1 MKRWKA
7 GEMTLRAALEM
18 KIHVLIYWDSRC
30 WTDVSLSTNLI
41 VILICYHSS
50 PSTTSLWFCLKCKG
64 IKQKY
69 IYFFLQKIKSE
80 PRVLFQRVC
89 LIQAYKSLVSVQV
102 QASWDPKEHK
112 TAWATYFTFIMWLP
126 KPDGYSRLQWLMLL
140 FSWTT
145 NKSCTIRSETC
156 KYNIPLSDL
165 FLRPLH

>member
-1 MKRWKA
+1 MLTYWSCNVYRVVYNSNILCHFFDSFSVYLTVFFSQMKRWKA

-18 KIHVLIYWDSRC
+18 NIHVLIYWDSRC

-50 PSTTSLWFCLKCKG
+50 PSTTFIMVLLEMQRHKTKRFL
-64 IKQKY
+64 
-69 IYFFLQKIKSE
+69 FFLQKIKSE

-112 TAWATYFTFIMWLP
+112 TAW
-126 KPDGYSRLQWLMLL
+126 
-140 FSWTT
+140 TT
-145 NKSCTIRSETC
+145 KQHGQPIN
-156 KYNIPLSDL
+156 LAQ
-165 FLRPLH
+165 